1 MIFSFLRYLSSFF
14 IGEIAE
20 LWDIKRDEY
29 ELNYRE
35 RISYEAIKDSE
46 EKQIKYFLDFDA
58 YAGNITTDEILN
70 VTDKLHDIIHDEW
83 ENNTIKQPV
92 KDWMDEEREE

>member
-1 MIFSFLRYLSSFF
+1 MKLNQDKILFFFKVETFQSF
-14 IGEIAE
+14 
-20 LWDIKRDEY
+20 
-29 ELNYRE
+29 N
-35 RISYEAIKDSE
+35 SYEAIKGSE
-46 EKQIKYFLDFDA
+46 EKQLKYFLDFDA